1 MDWTSPSRSG
11 RGAGD
16 DRRPGPLDRY
26 AAERATGALR
36 GPAGCVYLHRGA
48 VYCVECPTAPG
59 VGARLATAG
68 RLPPECWR
76 HAESAAG
83 AHHRGGQFLLQQG
96 WLTRGELEVCQL
108 SALLDAACF
117 VLAQEAGAT
126 SFARGDAHWLGVIR
140 PVDAAALL
148 AAVARRQAQLD
159 RLDAWAA
166 ADGAPVVPIPP
177 EHTGHPNRP
186 PLTGRQ
192 RWLLAHA
199 DGERTPGE
207 LAHALGHSAFL
218 TLLEVRRLAAAG
230 RVRLPPPAALPRR
243 RPGAVPHQ
251 RRARDTAADA
261 PVWHLPDP
269 GALETTDPDVA
280 LLVRLRTALEENL

>member
-1 MDWTSPSRSG
+1 MNRTSPTPSG
-11 RGAGD
+11 RGTGG

-36 GPAGCVYLHRGA
+36 GPAGCVYLHEGA
-48 VYCVECPTAPG
+48 VYCVECPAAPG

-68 RLPPECWR
+68 RLPAERWR
-76 HAESAAG
+76 RAEHSAG
-83 AHHRGGQFLLQQG
+83 ARHRGGQFLLQQG
-96 WLTRGELEVCQL
+96 WLTRGELELCQL
-108 SALLDAACF
+108 TALLDAACF
-117 VLAQEAGAT
+117 VLPAQPGAT
-126 SFARGDAHWLGVIR
+126 SFTRGDAHWLGVIR
-140 PVDAAALL
+140 PVGAASLL
-148 AAVARRQAQLD
+148 AAVARLRAQLD
-159 RLDAWAA
+159 GLGDWAA
-166 ADGAPVVPIPP
+166 ADGAPVVPLPS
-177 EHTGHPNRP
+177 EHPGRP

-199 DGERTPGE
+199 DGVRTPGE
-207 LAHALGHSAFL
+207 LAHALGQSAFP

-243 RPGAVPHQ
+243 RPGAYPPE
-251 RRARDTAADA
+251 RRTREAAAGA
-261 PVWHLPDP
+261 PVWHLPEP